1 MTAKRWV
8 AQVMVLG
15 LAAALTGMPELVAQ
29 DTTQAQPAIQQTDP
43 APVQQDTAPDAATP
57 SQNASPNPPSAAPDS
72 PGAVKT
78 QSEQNNSTTMQSAT
92 PAPPSPQTP
101 SKPLGTAAAQ
111 PLTPS
116 GVAASQPAG
125 AAVAPAK
132 QRRSRSLLIK
142 VGAVVGAG
150 VAIGTVL
157 ALSNATSSKPPGAH

>member
-15 LAAALTGMPELVAQ
+15 LAAALTGMPESVAQ
-29 DTTQAQPAIQQTDP
+29 DSTQSQPVTQKTDP
-43 APVQQDTAPDAATP
+43 APAQQDPAPDSAAPNQT
-57 SQNASPNPPSAAPDS
+57 ASPNPPSTAPDS

-78 QSEQNNSTTMQSAT
+78 QSEQGNSGSTTT
-92 PAPPSPQTP
+92 VPPSPQTP

-132 QRRSRSLLIK
+132 QKRSRSLLIK

-150 VAIGTVL
+150 VAVGTVL